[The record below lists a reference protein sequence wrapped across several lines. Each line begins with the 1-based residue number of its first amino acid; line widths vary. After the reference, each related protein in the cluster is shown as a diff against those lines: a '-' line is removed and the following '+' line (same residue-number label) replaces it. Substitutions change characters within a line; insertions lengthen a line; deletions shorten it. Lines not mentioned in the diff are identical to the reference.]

1 MYCRIQCNHM
11 HLYWIRR
18 SKNNANY
25 SLIYN
30 ILYSLKM
37 AETKETKASKNVQS
51 IVDAIEKLTV
61 VEAFELKKALEEK
74 FDVKASAPMAMA
86 AMPAAA
92 AGEAAEEKSE
102 FDVVLTGA
110 GSNKIAV
117 IKVVKEITGLGLK
130 EAKDLVEAAPKPVK
144 EGAKKEEAEEIQKKI
159 EEAGGT
165 VELK

>member
-1 MYCRIQCNHM
+1 
-11 HLYWIRR
+11 
-18 SKNNANY
+18 
-25 SLIYN
+25 
-30 ILYSLKM
+30 M
-37 AETKETKASKNVQS
+37 AEEKATKVSKNVQS

-61 VEAFELKKALEEK
+61 VEAFELKKALEDK
-74 FDVKASAPMAMA
+74 FDVTASAPMAMA

-92 AGEAAEEKSE
+92 GGEAAEEKSE

-130 EAKDLVEAAPKPVK
+130 EAKDLVESAPKPIK
-144 EGAKKEEAEEIQKKI
+144 EGAKKEEAEEIQGKI